1 MRRGPKNYDDDYDD
15 YYDYYDYDDYDDDDG
30 DDGVDDDGVHLD
42 RCPEDDGVYGKG
54 GKGEETNNA
63 GFDEAKYTN
72 AIPGCMITH
81 WTNIYKY
88 DTL

>member
-1 MRRGPKNYDDDYDD
+1 MLELFPAVFDTSWPDGHVDDDDD
-15 YYDYYDYDDYDDDDG
+15 VNGDGVDDDDG
-30 DDGVDDDGVHLD
+30 DDGVHLD

-72 AIPGCMITH
+72 AIPGCMITR